1 MLAFHDARD
10 DVVALTVSERLTG
23 ADVDALLAMLDDR
36 LARFPKVH
44 VFVEARAVGSV
55 DVRGLAGHVSGALP
69 LLGRLGQ
76 FGRVAVV
83 ADQAWV
89 RAITRAKSAI
99 LPFVSFR
106 VFEPHR
112 SAEALGW
119 VKGELS
125 LE

>member
-1 MLAFHDARD
+1 MLAFHNASD
-10 DVVALTVSERLTG
+10 DVVALTVSDRLDG
-23 ADVDALLAMLDDR
+23 PDLDALLAMLDDR

-44 VFVEARAVGSV
+44 VFVEVKSVGGV
-55 DVRGLAGHVSGALP
+55 DFSGLASHVTGALP

-83 ADQAWV
+83 ADQAWL
-89 RAITRAKSAI
+89 RAAARAKSAL
-99 LPFVSFR
+99 LPFISFR

-112 SAEALGW
+112 SGDALRW
-119 VKGELS
+119 VKGELA

>member
-1 MLAFHDARD
+1 MLAFHDASD
-10 DVVALTVSERLTG
+10 DVVALTVSERLAG
-23 ADVDALLAMLDDR
+23 ADLDALLAMLDDR

-44 VFVEARAVGSV
+44 VFVEVKAVGGV
-55 DVRGLAGHVSGALP
+55 DFSGLASHATGALP

-83 ADQAWV
+83 ADQAWL
-89 RAITRAKSAI
+89 RAVTRAKSAI
-99 LPFVSFR
+99 LPFISFR

-119 VKGELS
+119 VKGELAI
-125 LE
+125 E